1 MCKKYPAFYS
11 WVQCAHSWSNTMWQ
25 KTYLI
30 NYSRGLR
37 WKVKFSITHL
47 FPKSSTTFF
56 LSNRFYVCN
65 WGSKLMEFQGFCQMN
80 WFIDSFQNLSIYSP
94 KKEFHGFNCTFHLIF
109 PFLKKNMR
117 VEIGKGKKKQI
128 KTEMNI
134 IKRPTSVKVNLFC
147 TAQRCVLPVS
157 FPVDL
162 LLWQ

>member
-65 WGSKLMEFQGFCQMN
+65 WGSELMEFQGFCQMN

-94 KKEFHGFNCTFHLIF
+94 KKEFHGFNCSQIF
-109 PFLKKNMR
+109 IPSSLFLL
-117 VEIGKGKKKQI
+117 
-128 KTEMNI
+128 
-134 IKRPTSVKVNLFC
+134 NLGNNRYLTLRYLC
-147 TAQRCVLPVS
+147 TAKTW
-157 FPVDL
+157 DGKIYHN
-162 LLWQ
+162 